1 MRPEGL
7 EPPRVAPQDSKSCA
21 STSSATVALLLFK
34 NLRHSLPARHP
45 PGLPHG
51 FRGLTR
57 FAIVVTHGPALRE
70 GVTAPR
76 RGAPAGS
83 DRTVLLECRLEQLR
97 GALDEARAEADLA
110 RVRLAE
116 AAAREVGETQRLSLL
131 QDEVAQARE
140 EVAALH
146 RRLEHSEALRARL
159 QGHLFESE
167 AQGDAQELV
176 RLRREVA
183 AARERIAG
191 SEQTAA
197 QLRARLDE
205 LVASRE
211 TLLTRVVEWQR
222 SVRHGDTEAVDLAE
236 FIGSLRRALLDLERD
251 NALGER
257 REAALR
263 EQLDQATA
271 PLQMLER
278 TAPAAA
284 AVTPERPLADD
295 LVATLAAAER
305 PQDQVDLLLRLG
317 RRGGDDAFY
326 AVRPF
331 ATAED
336 PNVRAAAYQALGRML
351 ERDPARLEPHIRWGI
366 ADANP
371 HVRRRAVLAAAAA
384 RGLALRPL
392 LAPLSDDPDP
402 QVRRIVLR
410 ILRAQDPGRAE
421 TGIVQRAS

>member
-1 MRPEGL
+1 
-7 EPPRVAPQDSKSCA
+7 
-21 STSSATVALLLFK
+21 
-34 NLRHSLPARHP
+34 
-45 PGLPHG
+45 
-51 FRGLTR
+51 
-57 FAIVVTHGPALRE
+57 
-70 GVTAPR
+70 
-76 RGAPAGS
+76 
-83 DRTVLLECRLEQLR
+83 VLLECRLEQLR

-116 AAAREVGETQRLSLL
+116 AAAREAGETQRLSLL
-131 QDEVAQARE
+131 QDEVARARE

-146 RRLEHSEALRARL
+146 RRLEHSEALRAKL

-167 AQGDAQELV
+167 PSDDVQELA

-191 SEQTAA
+191 SEQAA
-197 QLRARLDE
+197 SQLRARVDE

-222 SVRHGDTEAVDLAE
+222 SVRHGDPEAVDLAE
-236 FIGSLRRALLDLERD
+236 FIASLRRTVLDLERD

-263 EQLDQATA
+263 EQLDQAAGAA
-271 PLQMLER
+271 PPTLALTER
-278 TAPAAA
+278 AAA
-284 AVTPERPLADD
+284 AVTPEPPPADD
-295 LVATLAAAER
+295 LVAALAAAER
-305 PQDQVDLLLRLG
+305 PQDQVELLLRLG

-326 AVRPF
+326 AIRPL
-331 ATAED
+331 ASAED
-336 PNVRAAAYQALGRML
+336 PNVRAAAYQALGRLL
-351 ERDPARLEPHIRWGI
+351 ERDPARLEPLIRWGI

-371 HVRRRAVLAAAAA
+371 HVRRRVVLAAAAA

-392 LAPLSDDPDP
+392 LEPLTGDPDP

-410 ILRAQDPGRAE
+410 ILRAQAPGRTEAS
-421 TGIVQRAS
+421 IVQRAS

>member
-1 MRPEGL
+1 M
-7 EPPRVAPQDSKSCA
+7 
-21 STSSATVALLLFK
+21 
-34 NLRHSLPARHP
+34 
-45 PGLPHG
+45 
-51 FRGLTR
+51 
-57 FAIVVTHGPALRE
+57 THGSALRE

-76 RGAPAGS
+76 PSPPAGS

-146 RRLEHSEALRARL
+146 RRLEHSEALRAKL

-167 AQGDAQELV
+167 AKDDAQELV

-191 SEQTAA
+191 SEQTTA
-197 QLRARLDE
+197 QLRARVDE

-236 FIGSLRRALLDLERD
+236 FIASLRRALLDLERD

-263 EQLDQATA
+263 EQLDHATA
-271 PLQMLER
+271 PPQMLEL
-278 TAPAAA
+278 PEPDAA
-284 AVTPERPLADD
+284 AVTPERSPADD
-295 LVATLAAAER
+295 LVAALAAAER

-317 RRGGDDAFY
+317 RRGGEEAFY
-326 AVRPF
+326 AVRPW

-336 PNVRAAAYQALGRML
+336 PNVRAAAYHALGKL
-351 ERDPARLEPHIRWGI
+351 LQRDPARLEPHIRWGI

-392 LAPLSDDPDP
+392 LEPLTGDPDP

-410 ILRAQDPGRAE
+410 ILRAQDARATE